1 MIAVVGGDGS
11 LSEVITGRMLLNGS
25 QKETFAIIPAG
36 TGNSQAHDLKITSTE
51 DAVHA
56 IVSGRTQ
63 ALDLAKVELTEGLP
77 GETGGG
83 LIRYSH
89 NLVTWGLGVDS
100 TIQAEKMRWMGPVRY
115 DVGILL
121 AIMANRRRTATLSL
135 DGRRITDDFTLFL
148 VQNSQTGAPNFPWL
162 RVRRWTMGK
171 WTSAFSRK

>member
-51 DAVHA
+51 NAVHA

-100 TIQAEKMRWMGPVRY
+100 IHPSRENA
-115 DVGILL
+115 
-121 AIMANRRRTATLSL
+121 L
-135 DGRRITDDFTLFL
+135 DGTRSIRCWHL
-148 VQNSQTGAPNFPWL
+148 A
-162 RVRRWTMGK
+162 RHHGK
-171 WTSAFSRK
+171 STTNRHPFVGRSPYYR